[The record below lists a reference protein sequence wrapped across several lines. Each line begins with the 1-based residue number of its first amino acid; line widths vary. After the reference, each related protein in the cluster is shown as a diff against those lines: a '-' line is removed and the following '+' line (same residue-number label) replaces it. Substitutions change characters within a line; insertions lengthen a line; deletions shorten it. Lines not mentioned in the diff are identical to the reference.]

1 MESLEGYRKFL
12 KSDRW
17 EEWRQSE
24 TDQRQGVA
32 PPPVQKSLPDSAT
45 IIDLTKPEE
54 LTVGRMPL
62 IEAIGQR
69 RSRRKFTGEGL
80 TLEELSFLL
89 WATQGVQRTIAQKNG
104 AVVRQLRTAPSGGA
118 RHPFET
124 YLLVLRVE
132 GLEPGLYR
140 YQPLDHQVCL
150 LRTGP
155 ELVAQV
161 HEATYKQYVL
171 ESAVVFIW
179 TAIPYRTEWRYAFL
193 APKIIAQDSG
203 HLCQNLYL
211 ACEAIGAGTCAITA
225 YDQEAMDPILGVD
238 GEEELTVYV
247 APVGRPKPGDA

>member
-1 MESLEGYRKFL
+1 MESLETYRQFL
-12 KSDRW
+12 KADRW

-24 TDQRQGVA
+24 TDQKRGVA
-32 PPPVQKSLPDSAT
+32 APPVQKALPEGAVG
-45 IIDLTKPEE
+45 IDLVPPEG
-54 LTVGRMPL
+54 LTVGTMPL
-62 IEAIGQR
+62 IEAIGRR
-69 RSRRKFTGEGL
+69 RSRRKFTGEDL

-89 WATQGVQRTIAQKNG
+89 WATQGVQRTIAQKSG
-104 AVVRQLRTAPSGGA
+104 AIVPQYRTAPSGGA

-179 TAIPYRTEWRYAFL
+179 TAVPYRTEWRYTFL
-193 APKIIAQDSG
+193 APKLIAQDSG
-203 HLCQNLYL
+203 HVCQNLYL
-211 ACEAIGAGTCAITA
+211 ACEAIGAGTCAIGA

-238 GEEELTVYV
+238 GEEEFTVYV
-247 APVGRPKPGDA
+247 APVGRPKPKDA